1 MSEILRRFE
10 ADSGNYPYIDTKFD
24 IVSNRD
30 FGENDEPFRR
40 KECIYSWI
48 QGRGIESI
56 AGHIVYFRKNDNSD
70 LAARLTKMLST
81 VTMQMEKL
89 RRQNGGRLPFAM
101 TPDGRSF
108 FKQSGSHAGYSDLFY
123 SKGLFAASQV
133 LGDPKLEHEAEELFS
148 FVLEKIEDGS
158 FRTDQQCFDPKNNV
172 SYIPGKFPQG
182 PKMIALGGL
191 AEWMSAKP
199 EETRWADTAERFIRF
214 IFEHHINRGQYANCQ
229 LWDFIESVDSEKK
242 PWYDGFQL
250 FCDPGHALEFTGLA
264 GKCLR
269 ALRQQ
274 GRKSDLIEESGT
286 ILPQVFIH
294 TFDCG
299 FNHSAGGICKGFDL
313 ASGTILN
320 SDMPWWSLPE
330 TVRAGMEISKLY
342 PDNHQQEIL
351 IRTGQA
357 FQAFVQGFL
366 QPNGFGC
373 QTRDNNG
380 CIVNVIPA
388 VPDADPGYHTNLS
401 LLDVL
406 KLM

>member
-1 MSEILRRFE
+1 
-10 ADSGNYPYIDTKFD
+10 
-24 IVSNRD
+24 
-30 FGENDEPFRR
+30 
-40 KECIYSWI
+40 
-48 QGRGIESI
+48 
-56 AGHIVYFRKNDNSD
+56 
-70 LAARLTKMLST
+70 
-81 VTMQMEKL
+81 
-89 RRQNGGRLPFAM
+89 
-101 TPDGRSF
+101 
-108 FKQSGSHAGYSDLFY
+108 
-123 SKGLFAASQV
+123 
-133 LGDPKLEHEAEELFS
+133 
-148 FVLEKIEDGS
+148 
-158 FRTDQQCFDPKNNV
+158 
-172 SYIPGKFPQG
+172 
-182 PKMIALGGL
+182 MIALGGL
-191 AEWMSAKP
+191 ADWMAAKP
-199 EETRWADTAERFIRF
+199 EEVRWADTAERFIRF
-214 IFEHHINRGQYANCQ
+214 IFEHHINCGQYENCQ
-229 LWDFIESVDSEKK
+229 LWDFIESVDIEKK
-242 PWYDGFQL
+242 PWYDGEQL

-264 GKCLR
+264 GKCL
-269 ALRQQ
+269 LVLKQQ
-274 GRKSDLIEESGT
+274 GRKSDLIEKSGN

-294 TFDCG
+294 IFDCG
-299 FNHSAGGICKGFDL
+299 FNRLGGGICKGFDL

-351 IRTGQA
+351 IRSGQA